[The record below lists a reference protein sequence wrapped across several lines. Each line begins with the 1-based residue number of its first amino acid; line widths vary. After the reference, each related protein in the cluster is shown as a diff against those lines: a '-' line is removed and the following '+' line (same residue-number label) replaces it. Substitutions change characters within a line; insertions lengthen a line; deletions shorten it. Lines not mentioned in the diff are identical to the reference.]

1 MVKRWSE
8 RLRYRTKRGTIL
20 DWERAGF
27 PGLFI
32 LATGSDQHVCIN
44 RREEGTGFLIVHD
57 LLLDVVHQPEPTF
70 DDVCRWSMTRF
81 TGVQYGWWQVRR
93 FGKARKI
100 AVRRRLFGFCCGQPR

>member
-1 MVKRWSE
+1 MFKRLSG
-8 RLRYRTKRGTIL
+8 RLVYRTKRGTIH

-32 LATGSDQHVCIN
+32 LATGSHHHVCIN

-70 DDVCRWSMTRF
+70 DDVCRWTMTRF

-93 FGKARKI
+93 FGKGVSKSLE
-100 AVRRRLFGFCCGQPR
+100 RRGER